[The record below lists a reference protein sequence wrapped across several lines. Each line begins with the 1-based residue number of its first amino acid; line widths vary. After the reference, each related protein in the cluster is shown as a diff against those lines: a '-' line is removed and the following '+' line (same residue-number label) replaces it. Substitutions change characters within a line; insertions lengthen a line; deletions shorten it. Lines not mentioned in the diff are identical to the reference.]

1 MKNFCTGIC
10 LLLCVNIL
18 IFSQEKTIASKY
30 FDIANPA
37 LKLDFT
43 IFDLPYQIDAA
54 DAFDY
59 GFIESYIHHSMK
71 LSLDLSSDVYSGFH
85 YGMKQFRDKVKMNT
99 VWKNIIYY
107 SSIAIGDI
115 ALYVLP
121 MPFGLMWTHEYYH
134 GAVFTRHNVP
144 NIMEYNFPSGA
155 GTSPYNNY
163 DFKKFMSPTDA
174 TRLFEAGIE
183 SEYMLV
189 EKMQKNNFFYNQNLF
204 NEINYWIFNQQSW
217 RYAFGPFLNEQSEN
231 YDSAR
236 WVYQLFHQDEHRD
249 GVITLS
255 DLTDNEKS
263 YLKNTVL
270 LSLINLASPMMFGIR
285 TIPLGKNSGIYGN
298 FALRQLYTSFGT
310 DLSVNL
316 YLKKT
321 PFNIAFVYH
330 NYLNYEHYFPAVEI
344 ELIDYP
350 LSFNTWGIYLSP
362 RIIIGVQPMDNSFT
376 TSTPEF
382 FGLLSCRADFIVPK
396 LKHFLPYSELL
407 IKTDGWLAG
416 NEYIN
421 RTFGFALGI
430 STRF

>member
-1 MKNFCTGIC
+1 M
-10 LLLCVNIL
+10 
-18 IFSQEKTIASKY
+18 
-30 FDIANPA
+30 
-37 LKLDFT
+37 
-43 IFDLPYQIDAA
+43 
-54 DAFDY
+54 
-59 GFIESYIHHSMK
+59 
-71 LSLDLSSDVYSGFH
+71 
-85 YGMKQFRDKVKMNT
+85 
-99 VWKNIIYY
+99 
-107 SSIAIGDI
+107 
-115 ALYVLP
+115 
-121 MPFGLMWTHEYYH
+121 
-134 GAVFTRHNVP
+134 
-144 NIMEYNFPSGA
+144 
-155 GTSPYNNY
+155 
-163 DFKKFMSPTDA
+163 
-174 TRLFEAGIE
+174 
-183 SEYMLV
+183 
-189 EKMQKNNFFYNQNLF
+189 
-204 NEINYWIFNQQSW
+204 
-217 RYAFGPFLNEQSEN
+217 
-231 YDSAR
+231 R
-236 WVYQLFHQDEHRD
+236 WAYQLFHQDEHRD
-249 GVITLS
+249 GVLTLS

-362 RIIIGVQPMDNSFT
+362 RIIIGIQPMDNSFT

-382 FGLLSCRADFIVPK
+382 FGLLSCRADFILPK